1 MTSIA
6 LSSVI
11 AFVVS
16 ASCVWLTKT
25 MAYRYGWVARPKKD
39 RWHKKPVALYGGV
52 GMFLAFIATV
62 VVLLANDISRNAFGA
77 MCALLAGASLVF
89 VTGLIDDL
97 RNLKPMPKLVVEIVA
112 ASIPIFYGLVLQLTP
127 WYLVNVMVTYFWF
140 IGIVNA
146 VNMLDNMD
154 GLSSGIVMIS
164 TITIMVI
171 VGMNQSYTY
180 DAVFLHIA
188 LAFFLSVLG
197 FWIFNRYPA
206 TIFMGDS
213 GSLFLGY
220 VLAFLAIPSKLNG
233 YMGISSSVLTLLLPV
248 AILAVPIFDTLM
260 VTIVRKNYGRRASQG
275 GRDHSS
281 HRLVGLGFSEPKA
294 VNILY
299 GLGIA
304 GGMMA
309 WLLSRWPEYA
319 TLCLSIYIIFLGLFG
334 IYLGKVKVFAEPTD
348 AEIRGHWTPIV
359 SKLFYKRNVAEIL
372 LDSTIVASSYYL
384 AYLLR
389 FENPTDLSA
398 NAGTYVQSLPLV
410 VASCIMSFYVYR
422 IYEGIWKFISVND
435 IMRFLKSTIMGTL
448 TAVVIITL
456 VYRFQGYSRTVFI
469 IFNILLFV
477 SMLGSRLFFRII
489 DNLLAKHS
497 ADQGKLVLI
506 YGAGEGGK
514 VLFEEI
520 MRNPLYRD
528 YRVVGFIDDDTN
540 KHNRTIAGISI
551 MGIDSL
557 KMEDK
562 QIDELWL
569 SSEKIGNNSI
579 RRIFE
584 QLGDGIEIK
593 RFILTLRK
601 ADLCMEEVKS

>member
-6 LSSVI
+6 LSPVI

-16 ASCVWLTKT
+16 ASGVWLTKT

-52 GMFLAFIATV
+52 GMFLAFFATV
-62 VVLLANDISRNAFGA
+62 VVLLANDISRNAFEV

-97 RNLKPMPKLVVEIVA
+97 KNLRPMPKLVVEIVA
-112 ASIPIFYGLVLQLTP
+112 ASIPIFCGLVLKLTP
-127 WYLVNVMVTYFWF
+127 WYLVNVMATYFWF

-146 VNMLDNMD
+146 INMLDNMD

-164 TITIMVI
+164 TITILAI

-188 LAFFLSVLG
+188 LAFFFSVLG

-248 AILAVPIFDTLM
+248 AILAVPIFDTFI
-260 VTIVRKNYGRRASQG
+260 VTMVRKNYGRRASQG

-299 GLGIA
+299 GLGIV
-304 GGMMA
+304 GGMVA

-319 TLCLSIYIIFLGLFG
+319 TFCLSIYIIFLGLCG
-334 IYLGKVKVFAEPTD
+334 VYLSKVKVYAEPTD
-348 AEIRGHWTPIV
+348 AEIRGHWTPII
-359 SKLFYKRNVAEIL
+359 SELLYKRNAAEIM
-372 LDSTIVASSYYL
+372 LDSIIVASSYYL

-389 FENPTDLSA
+389 FESATALSA
-398 NAGTYVQSLPLV
+398 NAGKYVQSLPMV
-410 VASCIMSFYVYR
+410 VASCIVSFYVCR
-422 IYEGIWKFISVND
+422 IYEGLWEFISVND

-448 TAVVIITL
+448 AAVVIITL
-456 VYRFQGYSRTVFI
+456 VYRFQGYSRTVFV
-469 IFNILLFV
+469 IFNTLLFV
-477 SMLGSRLFFRII
+477 SMAGSRLFFRFI
-489 DNLLAKHS
+489 DNLLAKHR

-514 VLFEEI
+514 VLYEEI
-520 MRNPLYRD
+520 MRNPLFRD
-528 YRVVGFIDDDTN
+528 YRVVGFIDDDRK
-540 KHNRTIAGISI
+540 KHNRAIAGIRI
-551 MGIDSL
+551 RGIHSL
-557 KMEDK
+557 KREDE
-562 QIDELWL
+562 QIDEVWL
-569 SSEKIGNNSI
+569 SSDMIDDSAI
-579 RRIFE
+579 RKVRE
-584 QLGDGIEIK
+584 QLGNRVEVK
-593 RFILTLRK
+593 RFNLTLEQV
-601 ADLCMEEVKS
+601 DL